1 MAQRFSILL
10 ISLILLHL
18 AGFSQEQNSVKKN
31 SERAA
36 LSGLKSV
43 GSQAFDSTTYNLQPR
58 TYNLP
63 LSAYQFE
70 VKQGIICRK
79 EYQFE
84 RKTGVP
90 IRLRLGNLEYV
101 NKMEGKIR

>member
-1 MAQRFSILL
+1 MVQRFSILL

-18 AGFSQEQNSVKKN
+18 AGFSQEQNSVKKI
-31 SERAA
+31 SDRT
-36 LSGLKSV
+36 V
-43 GSQAFDSTTYNLQPR
+43 FDSARSRSKHISLNPI
-58 TYNLP
+58 
-63 LSAYQFE
+63 AYQFE
-70 VKQGIICRK
+70 VKQGIICKK

-101 NKMEGKIR
+101 NKMEGKK

>member
-18 AGFSQEQNSVKKN
+18 AAFSQEQNSVKKI

-36 LSGLKSV
+36 FDTLKAKPKFISL
-43 GSQAFDSTTYNLQPR
+43 NPI
-58 TYNLP
+58 
-63 LSAYQFE
+63 AYQFE

-101 NKMEGKIR
+101 NKMEGKY